1 MLKKLLICTIATT
14 VSLFSFAQ
22 KLKPP
27 IKTIIIDPGHGGVD
41 QGATGDHSTE
51 AHNALAI
58 SFKVRDLLNKDFP
71 EIKTLMTR
79 QKDELPGGGSNVNAA
94 LRYRAN
100 FANQNKGDLFLCIHL
115 NSTST
120 KYLTRQDGTRTETY
134 YSYSGRGKHKKKV
147 AHTKEVP
154 NYVRY
159 KAPDQVHGTQTYI
172 WAAGKSGPKEQAI
185 EASGMM
191 NEDEGMTDTSMSEEM
206 NPNSMEFKL
215 KAQQYLKYF
224 FHNSLSL
231 ANNVEDEFKKAG
243 RYSFGT
249 MQRNEKGIWVL
260 QATNMPSIL
269 VETGFISDPKEEDYL
284 SSEDGQQEVAQCIVN
299 AVKRYKE
306 NLELKQKNKQGANQQ
321 TGEPAMVTDPGATKH

>member
-1 MLKKLLICTIATT
+1 MLKKILICCAAAT

-22 KLKPP
+22 KTKPP

-41 QGATGDHSTE
+41 QGATGEHSTE

-58 SFKVRDLLNKDFP
+58 SFKVRDLLNKEFP
-71 EIKTLMTR
+71 EIKTMMTR
-79 QKDELPGGGSNVNAA
+79 QKDELPGGGTNVNAA
-94 LRYRAN
+94 LKYRAN

-115 NSTST
+115 NSTNT
-120 KYLTRQDGTRTETY
+120 KYLTRQEGTREQTY
-134 YSYSGRGKHKKKV
+134 YTYSGRGKHKKKV

-159 KAPDQVHGTQTYI
+159 KAPEQVHGTQTYV
-172 WAAGKSGPKEQAI
+172 WAAGKSGDKEKAI
-185 EASGMM
+185 EASG
-191 NEDEGMTDTSMSEEM
+191 NLSEEASADSIL
-206 NPNSMEFKL
+206 NEEISPVEYKIR
-215 KAQQYLKYF
+215 AQAYLTYF
-224 FHNSLSL
+224 FKKSWSL
-231 ANNVEDEFKKAG
+231 ANDVEDEFKKTG
-243 RYSFGT
+243 RYSFGA

-299 AVKRYKE
+299 AVKHYKE
-306 NLELKQKNKQGANQQ
+306 NLELKQKNHQGANQSD
-321 TGEPAMVTDPGATKH
+321 TPPAMTADPNGTKH